1 MTGTEMAQ
9 NPTLAE
15 LADLQGDLEFTLPK
29 PLSEAAYAEVTEA
42 MRLLRVASRRIDA
55 AQGALQHCRVPVD
68 VQPFRRVQEC
78 LDDAFASLCWL
89 PLAQAE
95 AEGRARR

>member
-1 MTGTEMAQ
+1 MAAT
-9 NPTLAE
+9 PSLAE
-15 LADLQGDLEFTLPK
+15 LAALQGDLERSLPK

-42 MRLLRVASRRIDA
+42 MRLLNAASNRIDEC
-55 AQGALQHCRVPVD
+55 QGRLEHCRVPVD
-68 VQPFRRVQEC
+68 VQPFRRVQQC

-95 AEGRARR
+95 AQGRAKG